1 MSADSPWLAPG
12 PATPELVS
20 AMRARMEQ
28 LLGEYDSVRANLAKM
43 RSRLAEVEGSARSA
57 DGAIELTVGPQGALR
72 ALRIDPRAYRR
83 LSPTELADEIVR
95 LSGEAAADARRR
107 LADVMTPFLPPGVA
121 YDQVAD
127 GTADPADWAPRQPLT
142 PATFDDWWSRFR
154 SAAAQESARDSQAN
168 GSQANGQANGQRGHD

>member
-1 MSADSPWLAPG
+1 MTESADSSWLAPG

-28 LLGEYDSVRANLAKM
+28 LLGEYDSVRANLARL

-57 DGAIELTVGPQGALR
+57 DGTIEVTVGSQGTLR

-95 LSGEAAADARRR
+95 LSGEAAGDARRQF
-107 LADVMTPFLPPGVA
+107 ADAMAPFLPPGVA

-127 GTADPADWAPRQPLT
+127 GSVDPADWAPRQPLT
-142 PATFDDWWSRFR
+142 PASFDQWWSRFR
-154 SAAAQESARDSQAN
+154 AAADGRD
-168 GSQANGQANGQRGHD
+168 GHA

>member
-1 MSADSPWLAPG
+1 MADPSWLPQG

-28 LLGEYDSVRANLAKM
+28 LLGEYDSVRANLARL

-57 DGAIELTVGPQGALR
+57 DGTIELTVGPQGALR
-72 ALRIDPRAYRR
+72 NLRIDPRAYRK

-95 LSGEAAADARRR
+95 LSGEAAGDARRR
-107 LADVMTPFLPPGVA
+107 LADVMAPFLPPGVA

-154 SAAAQESARDSQAN
+154 AAAAGTAQEGGRPNGRD
-168 GSQANGQANGQRGHD
+168 GHG